1 MTVRLVSGPPGA
13 GKNHY
18 VEQHAKE
25 GDYILDFDELRDMFP
40 TLEAAKAV
48 RHSIEESLKDSHGGE
63 GKDAWVI
70 RCSADP
76 EKRTKVAERCG
87 ASEVVVIETPADV
100 AKDRVKARKL
110 APEKE
115 QEIIESIDR
124 WWSQYSMVQS
134 DLIVKPETGNL
145 SDREKQ
151 VSKNSNQ
158 NPDGE
163 GNNAD
168 NGGDRGYPA
177 DTPVADMTDAQQAA
191 YWKYHSRKHENQ
203 LKELKG
209 QTNNGDKGGDK
220 GGNQDAPDADAL
232 REQIRKEVQR
242 ENAVK
247 LVQVEFKAA
256 IAGRMSDDDFK
267 EVIEDLNLA
276 NYVKEDGTV
285 DTERITKKA
294 AILAPERSGG
304 TTRRGHQSR
313 REHTKTSSVAS
324 GYDLYAETHGKKK
337 STNS

>member
-40 TLEAAKAV
+40 TLETARDV
-48 RHSIEESLKDSHGGE
+48 RDSIEASLKDTHSGE

-76 EKRTKVAERCG
+76 KKRAKIAERCG
-87 ASEVVVIETPADV
+87 ASEVVVVETPADV
-100 AKDRVKARKL
+100 AKERVKERKL

-151 VSKNSNQ
+151 VSKNSDSNG
-158 NPDGE
+158 DGS
-163 GNNAD
+163 NTD

-209 QTNNGDKGGDK
+209 QMNNDGNKGGDK
-220 GGNQDAPDADAL
+220 GGNQDAPDADAI
-232 REQIRKEVQR
+232 REEVRKELQR

-247 LVQVEFKAA
+247 LVKSEFKAA

-276 NYVKEDGTV
+276 NYVKEDGEV

-294 AILAPERSGG
+294 AILAPERSSTG
-304 TTRRGHQSR
+304 TRRTHQSR
-313 REHTKTSSVAS
+313 RENNKTSSVAS
-324 GYDLYAETHGKKK
+324 GYDLYEEMHGKKK
-337 STNS
+337 